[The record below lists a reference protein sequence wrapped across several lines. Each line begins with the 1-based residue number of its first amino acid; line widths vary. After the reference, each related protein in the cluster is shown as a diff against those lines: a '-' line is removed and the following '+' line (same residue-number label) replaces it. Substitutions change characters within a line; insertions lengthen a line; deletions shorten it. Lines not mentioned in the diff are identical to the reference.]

1 MFRVTKSGGY
11 AVFDIFSERC
21 FHGEALKYWLNS
33 GETFP
38 RILPEAYVKQF
49 FLANGFTFAG
59 EFFVKGTVDPWHYL
73 VFRKQNTLNEI
84 SLR

>member
-1 MFRVTKSGGY
+1 
-11 AVFDIFSERC
+11 
-21 FHGEALKYWLNS
+21 
-33 GETFP
+33 
-38 RILPEAYVKQF
+38 VKQF
-49 FLANGFTFAG
+49 FLANGFTFVG